1 MSTEKN
7 QPTAAELAILQI
19 LWEAH
24 PRSVREVHDI
34 LSEEKQVVYTTILKT
49 MQLMHQNGLLT
60 RESFGRKHLY
70 SPAVQREEIQDN
82 LLDRF
87 LSRTFGGSTKN
98 MVMRALGNHRATP
111 EEIQELKD
119 FINGMDEDARS

>member
-1 MSTEKN
+1 MPVDKN
-7 QPTAAELAILQI
+7 QPTAAELAILQV

-24 PRSVREVHDI
+24 PRSVREVHQI
-34 LSEEKQVVYTTILKT
+34 LSEKKQVVYTTILKT
-49 MQLMHQNGLLT
+49 MQLMHQNGLLS
-60 RESFGRKHLY
+60 RESAGRKHLY
-70 SPAVQREEIQDN
+70 SPAVEREAVQDK

-87 LSRTFGGSTKN
+87 LTRTFGGSTKS

-119 FINGMDEDARS
+119 FINNIDEE